1 MFKNIF
7 AWIKKEI
14 VFCVTFIFAL
24 ISVFFVPLSKEYFS
38 YIDFNTLFLL
48 FALMTLTGGW
58 RRTGLFDSLGNFL
71 CSKFH
76 SLRSLSFVLVMLC
89 FFSSMFITNDVA
101 LLTFVPFALIVLKD
115 ISNLKKIFVI
125 VLQTLAANLG
135 SMLTPVGN
143 PQNIFLYSKM
153 SLSFFAFIKILL
165 PYTVASFLMLSL
177 CIIFLGN
184 EKITFSL
191 TYKKSILDKK
201 NLFKNSIYLILFFY
215 CLLTVAGLL
224 PKWSAALV
232 VFLFVLFLDRKV
244 FFEVDFMLLLTFVAF
259 FIFTGNISHLD
270 AVKSLLEKITLD
282 HEFASG
288 ILFSQLISNV
298 PASLLLYPF
307 ARDIKNLLLGVNIGG
322 LGTLVASLASL
333 ISFKSF
339 TQKNEGQGLKY
350 FLVFTV
356 SNIVFLFVLIA
367 VHFIFERIFLI
378 Y

>member
-1 MFKNIF
+1 
-7 AWIKKEI
+7 
-14 VFCVTFIFAL
+14 
-24 ISVFFVPLSKEYFS
+24 
-38 YIDFNTLFLL
+38 
-48 FALMTLTGGW
+48 
-58 RRTGLFDSLGNFL
+58 
-71 CSKFH
+71 
-76 SLRSLSFVLVMLC
+76 
-89 FFSSMFITNDVA
+89 MFITNDVA

-232 VFLFVLFLDRKV
+232 VFLLVLFLDRKV

-270 AVKSLLEKITLD
+270 AVKSLLEKITLG

-307 ARDIKNLLLGVNIGG
+307 ASDIKNLLLGVDIGG